1 MTPLSASSSGA
12 AGRWLSALEIF
23 LLLGLVP
30 LLVLFREEYFLRRA
44 VLLAGCLYVVLR
56 LHRHI
61 SWIDLF
67 SRPPSGWWRGPL
79 LRGLLVLSLAL
90 AYAAC
95 LEPDTFLDLPRQ
107 RTRLWLLIL
116 FLYPLLS
123 VLPQELI
130 FRVWV
135 FEAHRALWVSP
146 LLPCLVS
153 ALFFGW
159 AHIIYAGWF
168 AVASTALGGL
178 ALAWNYQGNRSRPG
192 AIWPLCLEHSLYGLT
207 MFSVGLGRHFFL
219 AR

>member
-1 MTPLSASSSGA
+1 MSAPPAGA
-12 AGRWLSALEIF
+12 AERCRSALEIF
-23 LLLGLVP
+23 LLLGIVP
-30 LLVLFREEYFLRRA
+30 LLVLSREEHLFRRV
-44 VLLAGCLYVVLR
+44 VLLAGCLYVVCR

-61 SWIDLF
+61 SWSVLF
-67 SRPPSGWWRGPL
+67 RRPPPGWWRGPL
-79 LRGLLVLSLAL
+79 LRGLLVLALAL
-90 AYAAC
+90 VYAA
-95 LEPDTFLDLPRQ
+95 LMEPDTFLDLPRQ

-123 VLPQELI
+123 VLPQEII

-135 FEAHRALWVSP
+135 FEAHTALWVSP
-146 LLPCLVS
+146 LLPLLVS

-168 AVASTALGGL
+168 AVAATTLGGL
-178 ALAWNYQGNRSRPG
+178 ALAWNYRQNRSRPG

-207 MFSVGLGRHFFL
+207 MFSVGLGRYFFV